1 MAEREPPWAK
11 QMAAA
16 YQREQALRARVETRC
31 AGCSKQLLH
40 RTVCRRC
47 QTPYCGPGCASR
59 HESAHSLVCRKIA
72 QGISDEVAA
81 PWPPSAGAKVEYE
94 LNGRWFPGC
103 ISMASPTTLYFRYA
117 ARCLK
122 NEEPIERNDLV
133 RLRPQRRLRRGDV
146 LLHGWPAAVVELL
159 GQRLPEPLA
168 FAVAGYACGPVREFR
183 IPDGHQAIGQMECPA
198 LTPDGKCLVVA
209 TVGPEEENFSV
220 MFYSLES
227 GECVRT
233 LKNDPD
239 YKMHPIGAA
248 WITVFFPEGGPWQS
262 CKVWLV
268 AVYMNFDGPEDC
280 VVVDLE
286 TNEVISEVGSDEDH
300 LGQVYA
306 SSKAQAYAVTVN
318 DKNEYRMVDLATG
331 GVIRSGEAY
340 RRLDDEEICMR
351 ASPDGSHALLMH
363 TTSTNGHFSVES
375 WPLGAQG
382 TGHRLEHP
390 DVEPDPSLPLAHG
403 ALVVDID
410 HGGRRGRVL
419 GDPYPRWTVQFDGV
433 GKVQLDAKSLRV
445 IPRDREDRARV
456 KKLCPTNGAHM
467 LTLTE
472 RELRLWDRTTGQC
485 IRTLCPPS
493 NSYYS
498 NFGDYIFVDV
508 CATPDGTHAVTASKY
523 KPEDRHG
530 AQMNLWFHVWD
541 LRTGERASSL
551 QLTDVD
557 QRRITFWDDVAAM
570 DITPDG
576 HWLVVKSEGTYGVY
590 WI

>member
-122 NEEPIERNDLV
+122 NEEPIERDDLA
-133 RLRPQRRLRRGDV
+133 RLRPQRRLRRGSL

-168 FAVAGYACGPVREFR
+168 FAVAGYACGRVREFR
-183 IPDGHQAIGQMECPA
+183 LPDGHHVPSRMECPA
-198 LTPDGKCLVVA
+198 LTPDGRCLVVA
-209 TVGPEEENFSV
+209 TTKPDSDEFFVK
-220 MFYSLES
+220 FYSLES

-239 YKMHPIGAA
+239 DPENYSNHLAEA
-248 WITVFFPEGGPWQS
+248 DWVTVFFPGGGPWQS
-262 CKVWLV
+262 CNVFIARLDTDD
-268 AVYMNFDGPEDC
+268 AGAHC
-280 VVVDLE
+280 CVVDLGTGE
-286 TNEVISEVGSDEDH
+286 HMHTINSWKDLVDRHWQPRD
-300 LGQVYA
+300 QVCGAYA
-306 SSKAQAYAVTVN
+306 SSKTRAHAVTAN
-318 DKNEYRMVDLATG
+318 QQDEYKIHDLATG
-331 GVIRSGEAY
+331 DIIRSG
-340 RRLDDEEICMR
+340 DDYGYNTEFYMR
-351 ASPDGSHALLMH
+351 VSPDGSRALLM
-363 TTSTNGHFSVES
+363 FMDERDSVES
-375 WPLGAQG
+375 WSLAAQG
-382 TGHRLEHP
+382 
-390 DVEPDPSLPLAHG
+390 AG
-403 ALVVDID
+403 AGD
-410 HGGRRGRVL
+410 HHVL
-419 GDPYPRWTVQFDGV
+419 KHSGSIKR
-433 GKVQLDAKSLRV
+433 
-445 IPRDREDRARV
+445 
-456 KKLCPTNGAHM
+456 LCPTNDAHV
-467 LTLTE
+467 LTMTG
-472 RELRLWDRTTGQC
+472 RELRIWDRTNGEC
-485 IRTLCPPS
+485 VRTISQPS
-493 NSYYS
+493 DDEE
-498 NFGDYIFVDV
+498 FDFMDV
-508 CATPDGTHAVTASKY
+508 CVTPDGARAVTASCKTRRY
-523 KPEDRHG
+523 NGEVFPLNGRSPD
-530 AQMNLWFHVWD
+530 MMFHVWD
-541 LRTGERASSL
+541 LNTGERENFFRLAS
-551 QLTDVD
+551 VN
-557 QRRITFWDDVAAM
+557 QRGVAPWEYAVAM

-576 HWLVVKSEGTYGVY
+576 NWLVVRSEGSYGVY